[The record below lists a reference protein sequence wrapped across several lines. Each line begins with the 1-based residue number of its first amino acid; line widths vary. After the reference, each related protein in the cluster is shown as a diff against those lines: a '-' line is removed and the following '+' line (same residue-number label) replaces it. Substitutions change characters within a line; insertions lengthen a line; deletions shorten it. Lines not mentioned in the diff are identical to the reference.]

1 MRIVAKGLTYVY
13 NPKSPF
19 ATQALKG
26 VDLTIEEGEFFGIIG
41 HTGSGKSTFVQHLN
55 ALIRLTAGELKV
67 GDYDLADKKCKVL
80 ELRSKV
86 GMVFQYPEYQ
96 LFAETVKKDVGF
108 GLKNFRKGISEEE
121 ADAAIREALRVAG
134 IDYDEVAEKSPF
146 ELSGGQRRRVAIAG
160 VIVTKPEVLILDEPA
175 AGLDPL
181 GKKELM
187 ELLHAIHGQWC
198 KTVVIVSHD
207 MDEIA
212 ENCTHAAVFSEGR
225 VALCGTPKEIF
236 SRGDELAAMGLG
248 VPVTARAAQIMR
260 GRGYAVDTDF
270 TCDDFVNKVLA
281 LYRAENAAGAPA
293 GGTHKESAGGAGDA
307 E

>member
-1 MRIVAKGLTYVY
+1 MRIVAKGLTYTY

-19 ATQALKG
+19 ASQALKG

-55 ALIRLTAGELKV
+55 ALIRLTGGALSVGE
-67 GDYDLADKKCKVL
+67 YDLSDKKCNFI

-96 LFAETVKKDVGF
+96 LFAETVEKDVEF
-108 GLKNFRKGISEEE
+108 GLKNFRKDMTETER
-121 ADAAIREALRVAG
+121 ADAVREALETAGLDYQRVRN
-134 IDYDEVAEKSPF
+134 KSPF
-146 ELSGGQRRRVAIAG
+146 ELSGGQKRRVAIAG

-187 ELLHAIHGQWC
+187 ELLHTIHGGWC

-212 ENCTHAAVFSEGR
+212 ENCTNAAVFSEGE
-225 VALCGTPKEIF
+225 VVLKGKPSEIF
-236 SRGDELAAMGLG
+236 SHSQKLFSLGLD
-248 VPVTARAAQIMR
+248 VPVTARCALLMKER
-260 GRGYAVDTDF
+260 GISVSTDF
-270 TCDDFVNKVLA
+270 TCDDFADKVLA
-281 LYRAENAAGAPA
+281 LWKAAKEGGHAE
-293 GGTHKESAGGAGDA
+293 
-307 E
+307 

>member
-1 MRIVAKGLTYVY
+1 MRIVAKGLTYTY

-19 ATQALKG
+19 ASQALKG

-55 ALIRLTAGELKV
+55 ALIRLTGGALSVGE
-67 GDYDLADKKCKVL
+67 YDLSDKKCNFI

-96 LFAETVKKDVGF
+96 LFAETVEKDVEF
-108 GLKNFRKGISEEE
+108 GLKNFRKDMTETER
-121 ADAAIREALRVAG
+121 ADAVREALETAGLDYQRVRN
-134 IDYDEVAEKSPF
+134 KSPF
-146 ELSGGQRRRVAIAG
+146 ELSGGQKRRVAIAG

-187 ELLHAIHGQWC
+187 ELLHTIHGGWC

-212 ENCTHAAVFSEGR
+212 ENCTNAAVFSEGE
-225 VALCGTPKEIF
+225 VVLKGKPSEIF
-236 SRGDELAAMGLG
+236 SHSQKLFSLGLD
-248 VPVTARAAQIMR
+248 VPVTARCALLMKESGIS
-260 GRGYAVDTDF
+260 VSTDF
-270 TCDDFVNKVLA
+270 TCDDFADKVLA
-281 LYRAENAAGAPA
+281 LWKAAKEGGHAE
-293 GGTHKESAGGAGDA
+293 
-307 E
+307 